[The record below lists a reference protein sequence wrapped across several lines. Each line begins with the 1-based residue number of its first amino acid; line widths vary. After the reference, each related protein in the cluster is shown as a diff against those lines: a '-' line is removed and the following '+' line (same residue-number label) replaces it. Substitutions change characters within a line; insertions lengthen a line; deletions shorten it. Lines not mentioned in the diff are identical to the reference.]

1 MLNGLSEGQS
11 GKINLTKIRGGKVMK
26 KMLKSKK
33 GFSLIELLIVVAILA
48 ILAAVSI
55 NLFGGVL
62 KKQKVKTDEG
72 AASHI
77 QTAFQTYIHETDD
90 VTLSL
95 SGATKPDFAAA
106 IKFLSDRKNI
116 KPLNGDPQGDY
127 GPYLNSS
134 EAKIS
139 QQDKV
144 FKVEIDT
151 NNQSVKC
158 EVVNRDGTSIQSQL
172 EKIGFIE
179 YKE

>member
-1 MLNGLSEGQS
+1 MFNGLSEGQS

-72 AASHI
+72 AASYI
-77 QTAFQTYIHETDD
+77 QTAIQTYIHETDD
-90 VTLSL
+90 DTLKL
-95 SGATKPDFAAA
+95 SGTSKPKFEDAL
-106 IKFLSDRKNI
+106 KFLSKKNNLI
-116 KPLNGDPQGDY
+116 PLNGDPQGEY
-127 GPYLNSS
+127 GPYLNSE
-134 EAKIS
+134 EAKLS

-144 FKVEIDT
+144 LKVTIDNDT
-151 NNQSVKC
+151 QSVKC
-158 EVVNRDGTSIQSQL
+158 EVIDKGSSPADKNYIVY
-172 EKIGFIE
+172 EP
-179 YKE
+179 